1 MKKVIFWIAAVLLV
15 CLTVPSAS
23 FSGQEARV
31 NIAVQNGTP
40 IRVHMFLDTTAMI
53 MCYVTMKGQ
62 AMQCWQY
69 NELTPEIQ
77 RKIDEMLI
85 VYQKENKGV
94 LPSVI
99 VIPAK

>member
-23 FSGQEARV
+23 FSNEARV
-31 NIAVQNGTP
+31 NIPVQNGTP

-53 MCYVTMKGQ
+53 ICYVTAKGQ

-69 NELTPEIQ
+69 HELTPEIQ
-77 RKIDEMLI
+77 RKIDEMII
-85 VYQKENKGV
+85 VYKKENKDV
-94 LPSVI
+94 FPSVL